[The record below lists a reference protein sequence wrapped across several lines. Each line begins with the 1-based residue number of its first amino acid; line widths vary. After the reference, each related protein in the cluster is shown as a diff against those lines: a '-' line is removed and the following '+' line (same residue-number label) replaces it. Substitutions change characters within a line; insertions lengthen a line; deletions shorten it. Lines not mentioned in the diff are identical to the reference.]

1 MRELPCWLLGN
12 MFATVG
18 YPLGWMDVSVIVS
31 SGCPGFQWLKALNPS
46 TRSSRPAF
54 SMMLKRLDSD
64 RSARISPGPRI
75 TLRDESPK
83 SPHTGCVKVLSVEP
97 ETTSEQNH
105 CWCDLGHLG
114 APGLKLA
121 LSESV
126 LLLPLSAPTMVKG
139 IPPWTDEMMPYFQP
153 PITSSASF
161 GALPRIALPV
171 PMGRA

>member
-1 MRELPCWLLGN
+1 MGELPFWLLGKI
-12 MFATVG
+12 FATVG
-18 YPLGWMDVSVIVS
+18 YPLGWRDVSVIVS
-31 SGCPGFQWLKALNPS
+31 SGCPGFQWLRALNAS
-46 TRSSRPAF
+46 NRSSKADF
-54 SMMLKRLDSD
+54 STMEKLLDSD
-64 RSARISPGPRI
+64 ISARNSPGPRI
-75 TLRDESPK
+75 ALRDELPK
-83 SPHTGCVKVLSVEP
+83 YPQFGCVKVLSVEP
-97 ETTSEQNH
+97 ATSSEQNH
-105 CWCDLGHLG
+105 CACDLGHAG